1 MSEIK
6 FDLNNINVN
15 VSEGEL
21 VAKLW
26 FCKEPGAHLAW
37 RGRRGAVGVAEAA
50 AHRETVPWGLTDPSR
65 CLVLCAEGEQV
76 RGGNL
81 SSRARPQRCQVQTLQ
96 SLGFLNQI

>member
-1 MSEIK
+1 MCVMSEIK

-26 FCKEPGAHLAW
+26 FCKEPSAYLAW
-37 RGRRGAVGVAEAA
+37 RRWRGAVRVTETATYLA
-50 AHRETVPWGLTDPSR
+50 TVPWGLTDQAR

-76 RGGNL
+76 RGGDL
-81 SSRARPQRCQVQTLQ
+81 SSGAR
-96 SLGFLNQI
+96 S